1 MSVET
6 KHGHRDWAKEEL
18 TCIVRGRLMTIQPEL
33 GALILPSKISLKK
46 VKKGIERSRG
56 L

>member
-1 MSVET
+1 M
-6 KHGHRDWAKEEL
+6 
-18 TCIVRGRLMTIQPEL
+18 VRGRLMTIQPEL

>member
-1 MSVET
+1 MVQ
-6 KHGHRDWAKEEL
+6 
-18 TCIVRGRLMTIQPEL
+18 GRLMTIQPKL